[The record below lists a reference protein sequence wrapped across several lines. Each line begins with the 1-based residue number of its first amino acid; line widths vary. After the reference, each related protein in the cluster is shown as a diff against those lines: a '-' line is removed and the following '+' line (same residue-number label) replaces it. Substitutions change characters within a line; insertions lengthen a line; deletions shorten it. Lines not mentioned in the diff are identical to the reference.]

1 VQKDRRSY
9 LIPSKM
15 DLAEQLLK
23 LQQSLFPRSCSLCRE
38 ALNPKQQ
45 ILCSGCIDDLPYNN
59 NCCLRCAEP
68 LVSNG
73 ICPTCQKSPPN
84 YRLCHTLCAYSHPIS
99 SAIKS
104 IKKNLLPQ
112 KQNNLAFYLLNNY
125 KLFIGL
131 MIFQK

>member
-1 VQKDRRSY
+1 
-9 LIPSKM
+9 M
-15 DLAEQLLK
+15 ELADQLLK
-23 LQQSLFPRSCSLCRE
+23 LQQTLFPRSCSLCLE
-38 ALNPKQQ
+38 ALNSKQQ
-45 ILCSGCIDDLPYNN
+45 ILCSGCINDLPYNN
-59 NCCLRCAEP
+59 DCCLKCAEP

-84 YRLCHTLCAYSHPIS
+84 YRLCHTLCVYSHPIS

-104 IKKNLLPQ
+104 MKKNLLPQ
-112 KQNNLAFYLLNNY
+112 KQNNLAFCLLNNY